1 MDQNTKDRLTRE
13 RTELRDRLP
22 KLQRFIA
29 SDRFDPLDLENRFL
43 LCQQELVMSQLEQI
57 LTRRLFINQ

>member
-1 MDQNTKDRLTRE
+1 MDQNMKDRLTRE